1 MRAVVST
8 SVGGSRMRSV
18 SRRHDKSGRTGI
30 EYGLS
35 AALILVSGLA
45 VLQWAHLI

>member
-1 MRAVVST
+1 
-8 SVGGSRMRSV
+8 MRSV
-18 SRRHDKSGRTGI
+18 SRLHEKNGPTGI